1 MMSFRRLIVILVL
14 LNLGITAFSPLH
26 PTKQASA
33 NHSVAYA
40 ALEIVAEVNTHRMS
54 LGLSPLAMNAN
65 LSKMAEEQ
73 AHYIQSLNF
82 HPENYDYH
90 KDAHGEYPRQ
100 RALRHKWPTFGPDP
114 KQIEIGENAGLG
126 SVQFVMD
133 YWRKSNLHRTAM
145 ENPAYREVGVGVVEH
160 KYGYFMIL
168 VFGARPDVFPTL
180 FDPENCQMYISNEK
194 HTNGGG
200 HWIHSVQTMQ
210 LTTADGL
217 AITEPQAWKSHIML
231 PPNADYQFSLVLR
244 ENNLEVVQHVDLQS
258 LHNTVVIPNTL
269 PMLEK
274 GEITTRCVTGAPSVV
289 AATPIVPTLA
299 PTEDPVIATATTPAP
314 TEAPLVVTATTPA
327 PPPPTV
333 QANVPPTAT
342 PEVKV
347 ETVNNASSLNPT
359 TSEVVGLANVG
370 RSSNL
375 QCRQYPSSIAFSL
388 GLIPSGSTL
397 TILGLPGA
405 RDERIGFP
413 DGMVIEIPDYAAAR
427 LGEGVELD
435 ELWLHVQW
443 QMPEGTFLKCW
454 VNAFYVSASYQ
465 GKSLISVASYL
476 ELVQRGKLDFIPY
489 NVPGGPFN

>member
-1 MMSFRRLIVILVL
+1 MSSRRLIVILAFL
-14 LNLGITAFSPLH
+14 SLAISAFSPLH
-26 PTKQASA
+26 PPKQTSG
-33 NHSVAYA
+33 NHSPAYA

-54 LGLSPLAMNAN
+54 LGISPLALNAN

-73 AHYIQSLNF
+73 ALYIQSLNF
-82 HPENYDYH
+82 HPENYDFH

-145 ENPAYREVGVGVVEH
+145 ENPAYREVGVGVVPHE
-160 KYGYFMIL
+160 YGYLIIL

-180 FDPENCQMYISNEK
+180 FDPEHCQLYISNEK

-200 HWIHSVQTMQ
+200 HWIRSVQTIQ
-210 LTTADGL
+210 LTTPDG
-217 AITEPQAWKSHIML
+217 APITQPQAWQPHMML
-231 PPNADYQFSLVLR
+231 PANSGHQFSLVLR
-244 ENNLEVVQHVDLQS
+244 ENNLEIVQHVELQS
-258 LHNTVVIPNTL
+258 IHNTVVIPNTL

-274 GEITTRCVTGAPSVV
+274 GEITTRCVTDAPSVV
-289 AATPIVPTLA
+289 AAAPAATEVPTLA
-299 PTEDPVIATATTPAP
+299 PTEPPV
-314 TEAPLVVTATTPA
+314 VVTATTPA

-333 QANVPPTAT
+333 QANIPPTAN

-347 ETVNNASSLNPT
+347 ETVNNASNLNPST
-359 TSEVVGLANVG
+359 AEVVGLANVG
-370 RSSNL
+370 RGSNL

-413 DGMVIEIPDYAAAR
+413 DGIMIEIPDYAAAR

-443 QMPEGTFLKCW
+443 QMPAGTSLKCW
-454 VNAFYVSASYQ
+454 VNAFYISASYE

-476 ELVQRGKLDFIPY
+476 NLVQRGKLDFIPY